1 MPPTGRFPL
10 NNGALGI
17 SFADVNGVPTVSDID
32 KDTCQI
38 EMVAIGYRFL
48 SLTLDNGAILE
59 NMSTFELVEAL
70 QRSRDHRS
78 RYLKLELCLPA
89 STVVIL
95 PPGPHGLILTDREED
110 GRPMVVGVVPGY
122 SGEIRVGMMVDR
134 LRTSDGLEI
143 AGGYSARV
151 YSDVLSSSE
160 GQSQRTVT
168 LVSPET
174 TPSLKSRVLPSFQQ
188 VSIGP
193 GSATDLGLSSLGDN
207 CTITSGDSLGAM
219 QRGFRVHTLTTEEG
233 HQFRNV
239 PPDVMTQLLDLTADQ
254 TGRSIVLKNPEK
266 LSGAAPLSLL
276 SQWKMALPD
285 RGTAS
290 DLGLTFDGSP
300 TARLVGVSR
309 SSPLNAYLNN
319 SGSMIVTKVS
329 WDGTAGPE
337 FEGLDAHDVT
347 EILSDSSGFPQRL
360 LWFTSAAEEE
370 MYQSIPQRG
379 DSPSVV
385 HSAIPDTDQPSV
397 ASSSRN
403 SKQGGGGSSVAS
415 RRSVASSVAGSSSA
429 AALVNTAGGSSV
441 DASAIGAQA
450 AAGSSSIVEELLLP
464 EEEEEEELPDELMV
478 QLEPGRLGAIFQDQP
493 PLLMKLAPD
502 SMLREMG
509 VPIGMTVDYLQ
520 LPSNDGQE
528 MMLYTNM
535 ETMELV
541 NALKASADQEGR
553 LLRFINAETM
563 PLTEDN
569 DDGNAI
575 IMVGDDDDVI
585 REEEDPPQQ
594 GVMIPVTRRSPS
606 RSPTGSRTG
615 GSQTGGSQ
623 NGYEFLGEITAIDEL
638 ENIEE
643 QQQQYDN
650 DANIIELPPGPIGLI
665 FSKDRPAHV
674 KKIKDGSVLEGIVEP
689 GMMVDTMETP
699 DGTKYYNLDGTKLAS
714 LLKRYKEVEG
724 RKVRFITADMEITP
738 SPGRRVVGGGSS
750 SVASSNASSGIIVP
764 LPTGKLGM
772 SFRGKKKPPAVISK
786 IRPGGPMEAYNIN
799 GKAIDTLTM
808 GDDGNNAVHF
818 EMNAEEVTN
827 LLQSTSDKPGRV
839 MKVRDP
845 SSTRF
850 KTLPDEMT
858 VVLPTGSLLCSIAGT
873 PPHVKSFKDGS
884 PIAGIVPP
892 KMFIDAIQMPN
903 GYTRKGMSAVELV
916 QLLGSHRAVEGRT
929 LVLKNS
935 KTQQPSSEPEE
946 TFPDELVLT
955 LPSGKLGISFKGR
968 TARVSR
974 IHSGSIL
981 ADQLYVGMLV
991 DTVDIPGSSLFS
1003 GVKASEASRILKDTS
1018 RVEGRVLTL
1027 RAPSCAE
1034 VLQPRDD
1041 DALEASNYSTSQ
1053 RN

>member
-1 MPPTGRFPL
+1 
-10 NNGALGI
+10 
-17 SFADVNGVPTVSDID
+17 
-32 KDTCQI
+32 
-38 EMVAIGYRFL
+38 
-48 SLTLDNGAILE
+48 
-59 NMSTFELVEAL
+59 
-70 QRSRDHRS
+70 
-78 RYLKLELCLPA
+78 
-89 STVVIL
+89 
-95 PPGPHGLILTDREED
+95 
-110 GRPMVVGVVPGY
+110 
-122 SGEIRVGMMVDR
+122 
-134 LRTSDGLEI
+134 
-143 AGGYSARV
+143 
-151 YSDVLSSSE
+151 
-160 GQSQRTVT
+160 
-168 LVSPET
+168 
-174 TPSLKSRVLPSFQQ
+174 
-188 VSIGP
+188 
-193 GSATDLGLSSLGDN
+193 
-207 CTITSGDSLGAM
+207 
-219 QRGFRVHTLTTEEG
+219 
-233 HQFRNV
+233 
-239 PPDVMTQLLDLTADQ
+239 
-254 TGRSIVLKNPEK
+254 
-266 LSGAAPLSLL
+266 
-276 SQWKMALPD
+276 
-285 RGTAS
+285 
-290 DLGLTFDGSP
+290 
-300 TARLVGVSR
+300 
-309 SSPLNAYLNN
+309 
-319 SGSMIVTKVS
+319 
-329 WDGTAGPE
+329 
-337 FEGLDAHDVT
+337 
-347 EILSDSSGFPQRL
+347 
-360 LWFTSAAEEE
+360 
-370 MYQSIPQRG
+370 
-379 DSPSVV
+379 
-385 HSAIPDTDQPSV
+385 
-397 ASSSRN
+397 
-403 SKQGGGGSSVAS
+403 
-415 RRSVASSVAGSSSA
+415 
-429 AALVNTAGGSSV
+429 
-441 DASAIGAQA
+441 
-450 AAGSSSIVEELLLP
+450 
-464 EEEEEEELPDELMV
+464 
-478 QLEPGRLGAIFQDQP
+478 
-493 PLLMKLAPD
+493 
-502 SMLREMG
+502 MG

-569 DDGNAI
+569 DGNAI

-991 DTVDIPGSSLFS
+991 DTVDIPGSSRFS